1 MRKHILV
8 LALGAVSLGAAQ
20 ETFNARGAY
29 TKREVQIPMR
39 DGVKLFTSL
48 YIPKD
53 TKQKYPFMMVRTPY
67 SVGPYGTS
75 FGRLGPSPEFAREG
89 FIFVNQDVRG
99 RYMSEGEFQ
108 WMTPYIPNKKPGQV
122 DESTDTWDTIDW
134 LLKNV
139 ENHNG
144 RVGITGVSFPG
155 HYATQALIDP
165 HPALKAAS
173 PQAPMAD
180 NWLGDDM
187 HHNGAFFLP
196 HAMNFVA
203 GFGRARTG
211 PTKRY
216 DGDVFR
222 HGTRDGYQ
230 FFLNMG
236 PLKNAAKKYGM
247 DKIRLWKE
255 WMEHGDYDEY
265 WQKQNVPQHLK
276 KVGDV
281 PVMLVGGWFDAEDLY
296 GPLAIYRA
304 IEKASPLINRTIL
317 VMGPWYHGSWG
328 GGVGDSLHDIKW
340 TTKTAEDFRAKF
352 QLPFFKEFLKGTG
365 EFNRPE
371 ATVFDIGADKWREFD
386 EWPPRTAGDAKLY
399 LGESL
404 AATPSVGKAF
414 DEYVSDPAK
423 PVPNSATITTGMA
436 RSYMIEDQRFVW
448 NRPDVLSYA
457 TPALSN
463 DVTMAGPLT
472 ATLHVSTTGTDADF
486 VVKLIDVYP
495 RDTAARSP
503 RNESVTMGGYQ
514 MLIRGEPM
522 RAKYRN
528 SWSKPEPLT
537 PKRITKV
544 EFVLPDV
551 MHTFRKGH
559 RIMVQVHSSWFPL
572 TDRNPQT
579 FVNIYNADE
588 KDFRKA
594 THRVY
599 LAGKNASHISFK
611 ALP

>member
-1 MRKHILV
+1 MKKNFFLAFAV
-8 LALGAVSLGAAQ
+8 LSAAAPAQ
-20 ETFNARGAY
+20 EPFDVRAAY

-39 DGVKLFTSL
+39 DGVKLFTSI
-48 YIPKD
+48 YVPKD
-53 TKQKYPFMMVRTPY
+53 KGQKYPFMMMRTPY
-67 SVGPYGTS
+67 SVGPYGTA

-122 DESTDTWDTIDW
+122 DESTDTWDTIEW

-139 ENHNG
+139 ENNNG
-144 RVGITGVSFPG
+144 RAGITGVSFPG

-180 NWLGDDM
+180 NWLGDDV

-203 GFGRARTG
+203 GFGRARIG
-211 PTKRY
+211 PTQRY
-216 DGDVFR
+216 EGDVFS
-222 HGTRDGYQ
+222 HGTPDGYQ

-236 PLKNAAKKYGM
+236 PLKNAAKNYGM
-247 DKIRLWKE
+247 DKIRLWNE
-255 WMEHGDYDEY
+255 WMAHGDYDEY

-304 IEKASPLINRTIL
+304 IEKASPLVNRTIL
-317 VMGPWYHGSWG
+317 VMGPWYHGSWEG
-328 GGVGDSLHDIKW
+328 GAGDSLHDIRW
-340 TTKTAEDFRAKF
+340 TTKTAEDFRTKF

-371 ATVFDIGADKWREFD
+371 VTAFDIGADKWREFD
-386 EWPPRTAGDAKLY
+386 EWPPRAASDAKLY

-404 AATPSVGKAF
+404 AATPSNGRLF

-448 NRPDVLSYA
+448 NRPDVLSYE
-457 TPALSN
+457 TPALPN
-463 DVTMAGPLT
+463 DVTVAGPIT
-472 ATLHVSTTGTDADF
+472 ATLHISTTGTDADF

-495 RDTAARSP
+495 SVTSARSP
-503 RNESVTMGGYQ
+503 RDESVTMGGYQ

-528 SWSKPEPLT
+528 SWSKPEPLA

-559 RIMVQVHSSWFPL
+559 RIMVQVHSSWYPL

-579 FVNIYNADE
+579 FVNIYEADD

-599 LAGKNASHISFK
+599 LSGKNASHISFK